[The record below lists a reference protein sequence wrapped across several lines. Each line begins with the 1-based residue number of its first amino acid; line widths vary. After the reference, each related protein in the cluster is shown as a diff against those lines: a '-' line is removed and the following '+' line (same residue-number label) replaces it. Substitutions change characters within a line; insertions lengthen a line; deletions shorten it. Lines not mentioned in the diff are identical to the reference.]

1 MTYRKHYNILEGF
14 FMKQSTFSKMM
25 KDINTIYGLEEMLG
39 MNLTDKQKTAV
50 LSKIEQL
57 KQEENQTVENEL
69 ETLIN
74 ETTET
79 TEQPNTA
86 AENIEENIDGIKQLT
101 LSDLEEINAEFNNL
115 SKHEKLKRVN
125 HGTSLEIEDILKE
138 YGIYGI
144 FNRKKPRD
152 NTMGIHYIKYALPNF
167 EGLEY
172 NKAYSKLMKTYRTN
186 PKFRETLEKE
196 SIGEIITIAGEGG
209 IFLQF
214 IKPDAGNVIKLK
226 GFDGGI
232 LEINENNWADE
243 PIGAW
248 SNGGRGIKVFH
259 TIGMMHYLRGYY
271 LQSPSDKFQMEK
283 RNIRNRHWLHFRKN
297 HEDMVGLVT
306 KNGLFKPIP
315 AELKTWSE
323 IIEWAQKNVG

>member
-1 MTYRKHYNILEGF
+1 MEGF
-14 FMKQSTFSKMM
+14 FMKQSTFLKMI

-39 MNLTDKQKTAV
+39 MNLTEKQKTAV

-57 KQEENQTVENEL
+57 KHEEAQTVENEL
-69 ETLIN
+69 ENLIN
-74 ETTET
+74 DSTT

-101 LSDLEEINAEFNNL
+101 LSDLEEINAEFNSL

-152 NTMGIHYIKYALPNF
+152 NAMGIHFVKYALPTF

-214 IKPDAGNVIKLK
+214 IKPDSGNTVKLK

-248 SNGGRGIKVFH
+248 SNGGRAIKVFH
-259 TIGMMHYLRGYY
+259 SLGMLHYLRGYY

-297 HEDMVGLVT
+297 DDETVGLVT
-306 KNGLFKPIP
+306 RNGLFKPIP
-315 AELKTWSE
+315 PELKNWKE
-323 IIEWAQKNVG
+323 LIEWAQQNVG